1 MAFKSKT
8 LKKTIIRIVLH
19 TCDPLQS
26 RKVGLGWWVSLKAGI
41 KAKGEILLQSIKHI
55 PCTSLGL
62 PSCSDRE
69 GTRHQ
74 ENAGL
79 AFLRHIRPG
88 SNPLH
93 MQLPLA
99 LSDGGP
105 SGMLSL
111 WQTNRGCCCPLSQFR
126 SFVGHTSSC
135 LSPPDLP
142 AHSPSHSLS
151 YLADSVRLF
160 YFIISTFFYLLYSVC
175 FCLLHSRIFCLL
187 PQSREKRIGGKQS
200 TDSMQC

>member
-26 RKVGLGWWVSLKAGI
+26 RKVGLGRWVSLKAGI
-41 KAKGEILLQSIKHI
+41 KAKGEILFQSIKHI

-62 PSCSDRE
+62 PSCLDRE

-79 AFLRHIRPG
+79 AFLRHIRHG
-88 SNPLH
+88 STTLH
-93 MQLPLA
+93 VQLPLA
-99 LSDGGP
+99 LPDGGP

-111 WQTNRGCCCPLSQFR
+111 WQTNRGCCCPLHKFR

-142 AHSPSHSLS
+142 VHSPSHLLS

-160 YFIISTFFYLLYSVC
+160 YFIISTFFLFSSL
-175 FCLLHSRIFCLL
+175 FCLFLAIAF
-187 PQSREKRIGGKQS
+187 
-200 TDSMQC
+200 